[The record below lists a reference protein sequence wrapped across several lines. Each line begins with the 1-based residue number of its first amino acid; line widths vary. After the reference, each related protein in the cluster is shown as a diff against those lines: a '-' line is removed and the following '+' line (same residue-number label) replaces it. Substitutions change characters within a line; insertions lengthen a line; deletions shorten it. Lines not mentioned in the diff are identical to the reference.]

1 MNASVKESIPDAP
14 SKTDLASWIAPSRT
28 ALIIID
34 IQVDFALPEGVL
46 GQAGLDVSVVAPAVA
61 AATHLADM
69 ARAAGTPVVFVGL
82 QTSPALDS
90 PAWRERMVRCG
101 ANPDEE
107 SAVCRA
113 GERGADFVGPV
124 PLPGELVI
132 PKVRYSSF
140 FGTTLH
146 AGLTALGVDTLLV
159 CGLTT
164 ECCVDCT
171 VRDAYHL
178 DYQVFIARDACGAY
192 ETDVHKA
199 ALKNLELN
207 CAILIDSDQVASAWA
222 EQAANG

>member
-1 MNASVKESIPDAP
+1 MNASVKEAAP
-14 SKTDLASWIAPSRT
+14 GAPVKAGLADWLAPSRT
-28 ALIIID
+28 AVVVID

-46 GQAGLDVSVVAPAVA
+46 GQAGLDMSVVAPAIA
-61 AATHLADM
+61 KATELVDL

-82 QTSPALDS
+82 QTSAALDS
-90 PAWRERMVRCG
+90 PAWRERMIRRG

-107 SAVCRA
+107 SAICRA
-113 GERGADFVGPV
+113 GERGAEFVGPT
-124 PLPGELVI
+124 PLPGELVV
-132 PKVRYSSF
+132 PKIRYSGF

-164 ECCVDCT
+164 ECCIDCT

-178 DYQVFIARDACGAY
+178 DYQCFIATDASAAY
-192 ETDVHKA
+192 DAAIHEA

-207 CAILIDSDQVASAWA
+207 CAMLVDTGEVAKAWS
-222 EQAANG
+222 EQTVHG